1 MNGKAADP
9 KSASLAGRID
19 DAEQRLHE
27 HRRSAGMHGRRLSQG
42 IHERITSPAV
52 LGSAVGVGSMLGYRR
67 TQGSDS
73 DHPWLRIV
81 ASSAPWM
88 HTLFKA

>member
-1 MNGKAADP
+1 MNGHDTP
-9 KSASLAGRID
+9 SSDSLATRID
-19 DAEQRLHE
+19 NAEQRLLE
-27 HRRSAGMHGRRLSQG
+27 RRQAVGAHGSRLSQG

-52 LGSAVGVGSMLGYRR
+52 LGSAVGVGFLLGYRSKP
-67 TQGSDS
+67 GPDS